1 MASGR
6 IPNKNEWGYKRL
18 ILTKF
23 NGISFLQFPNLVS
36 FPDIGH
42 GVFTRNGGFSKEP
55 YMSLNVSHGVG
66 DDPDIVEQNRA
77 IVSMC
82 MDNSELIFARQVH
95 DTGAVIVSKHGTDTS
110 VFPAGDALISDLDN
124 KMLVI
129 KVADCQSVLIYDPVR
144 KVAANVHSGWRGSI
158 KNIIGCAVSTMKEC
172 FNCSPKDLVAGIGPS
187 LGPCCAEFVNYN
199 KEIPEEFWKYKIY
212 SDHFDF
218 WQISIDQLCKAGV
231 KHANIYSSK
240 ICTKCNTTLFF
251 SYRGEKNT
259 GRFASVIG
267 LKRNSWKG

>member
-1 MASGR
+1 M
-6 IPNKNEWGYKRL
+6 
-18 ILTKF
+18 
-23 NGISFLQFPNLVS
+23 
-36 FPDIGH
+36 
-42 GVFTRNGGFSKEP
+42 SKEP

-66 DDPDIVEQNRA
+66 DDSEVVDQNRA

-82 MDNSELIFARQVH
+82 MDNNELVFARQVH
-95 DTGAVIVSKHGTDTS
+95 DNGVVIVSENGTDTS
-110 VFPAGDALISDLDN
+110 VFPTGDAMISDLDN

-158 KNIIGCAVSTMKEC
+158 KNVIGCTVSAMKER
-172 FNCSPKDLVAGIGPS
+172 FNCSPSDLVAGISPS
-187 LGPCCAEFVNYN
+187 LGPCCAEFVNYD
-199 KEIPEEFWKYKIY
+199 KEIPEEFRKYKIY

-218 WQISIDQLCKAGV
+218 WQISTDQLFDAGV
-231 KHANIYSSK
+231 KRANIYSSK
-240 ICTKCNTTLFF
+240 ICTKCNTDLFF

-267 LKRNSWKG
+267 LKSSSRIGQ

>member
-1 MASGR
+1 
-6 IPNKNEWGYKRL
+6 
-18 ILTKF
+18 
-23 NGISFLQFPNLVS
+23 
-36 FPDIGH
+36 
-42 GVFTRNGGFSKEP
+42 
-55 YMSLNVSHGVG
+55 MSLNVSHGVG
-66 DDPDIVEQNRA
+66 DDYEIVEQNRA
-77 IVSMC
+77 VVSMC
-82 MDNSELIFARQVH
+82 MGNNELIFARQVH
-95 DTGAVIVSKHGTDTS
+95 DTGVVIISEHGTDTS

-124 KMLVI
+124 KILVI

-158 KNIIGCAVSTMKEC
+158 KNVIGCTVSAMQER
-172 FNCSPKDLVAGIGPS
+172 FSCSPKDLIAGIGPS
-187 LGPCCAEFVNYN
+187 LGPCCAEFVNYD
-199 KEIPEEFWKYKIY
+199 KEIPEEFWKYKIS

-218 WQISIDQLCKAGV
+218 WQISIDQLCNAGV
-231 KHANIYSSK
+231 KHTNIYSSK

>member
-1 MASGR
+1 M
-6 IPNKNEWGYKRL
+6 IFTE
-18 ILTKF
+18 F
-23 NGISFLQFPNLVS
+23 NGVSYLQFPNLVV
-36 FPDIGH
+36 FPDLGH

-55 YMSLNVSHGVG
+55 YMSLNVSCGVG
-66 DDPDIVEQNRA
+66 DDSEVVGQNRA
-77 IVSMC
+77 IVSKC
-82 MDNSELIFARQVH
+82 MDNNELIFTRQVH
-95 DTGAVIVSKHGTDTS
+95 DTGIVIVSGQGTDTP
-110 VFPAGDALISDLDN
+110 VFPAGDAMISDIDN

-158 KNIIGCAVSTMKEC
+158 KNVIGCTVSTMKER
-172 FNCSPKDLVAGIGPS
+172 FNCRPSDLAAGISPS
-187 LGPCCAEFVNYN
+187 LGPCCAEFVNYD
-199 KEIPEEFWKYKIY
+199 KEIPKEFWKYKIN

-218 WQISIDQLCKAGV
+218 WQMSIDQLCNEGV

-240 ICTKCNTTLFF
+240 ICTKCNTSLFF

-267 LKRNSWKG
+267 LKRD

>member
-1 MASGR
+1 M
-6 IPNKNEWGYKRL
+6 IFTEL
-18 ILTKF
+18 
-23 NGISFLQFPNLVS
+23 NGVSYLQFPNLVV
-36 FPDIGH
+36 FPDLGH

-55 YMSLNVSHGVG
+55 YTSLNVSYGVG
-66 DDPDIVEQNRA
+66 DDSEVVEQNRA

-82 MDNSELIFARQVH
+82 MDNNELIFARQVH
-95 DTGAVIVSKHGTDTS
+95 DTGIVIVSGQGMDTP
-110 VFPAGDALISDLDN
+110 VFPAGDAMISDIDN

-158 KNIIGCAVSTMKEC
+158 KNVIGCTVSTMKER
-172 FNCSPKDLVAGIGPS
+172 FNCRSSDLVAGISPS
-187 LGPCCAEFVNYN
+187 LGPCCAEFVNYD
-199 KEIPEEFWKYKIY
+199 KEIPKEFSKYKIN

-218 WQISIDQLCKAGV
+218 WQMSIDQLCNEGV
-231 KHANIYSSK
+231 RHANIYSSK
-240 ICTKCNTTLFF
+240 ICTKCNTSLFF

-267 LKRNSWKG
+267 LKRN

>member
-1 MASGR
+1 
-6 IPNKNEWGYKRL
+6 L
-18 ILTKF
+18 ILTKI
-23 NGISFLQFPNLVS
+23 NGISFLQFPNLIVFS
-36 FPDIGH
+36 DIRH

-55 YMSLNVSHGVG
+55 YRSLNVSYGVG
-66 DDPDIVEQNRA
+66 DDSGVVEQNRA

-82 MDNSELIFARQVH
+82 MDNNELIFARQVH
-95 DTGAVIVSKHGTDTS
+95 DTGIVIVSGDGTDTS
-110 VFPAGDALISDLDN
+110 VFPSGDAMISDLDN

-158 KNIIGCAVSTMKEC
+158 KNIIGCTVSTMKER
-172 FNCSPKDLVAGIGPS
+172 FNCSPKDLVAGISPS
-187 LGPCCAEFVNYN
+187 LGPCCAEFINYDQ
-199 KEIPEEFWKYKIY
+199 EIPEKFWKYRIG

-218 WQISIDQLCKAGV
+218 WQMSIDQLCSEGV
-231 KHANIYSSK
+231 WRANIHSSK
-240 ICTKCNTTLFF
+240 ICTKCNTSLFF

-267 LKRNSWKG
+267 LKRNLNYPQQVTGDLRR